1 MKTIVIATVAAAAL
15 MTGCAGLPIPT
26 DKATFQSV
34 ADKVQGIRDFEAEG
48 PGVRVQW
55 AQSPQHLLAIRDG
68 SARYTHAVF
77 EFRPAKGDPF
87 TERVALGDYADRSAH
102 YAVLHL
108 RTIGQ
113 HDLNGQTCAA
123 LKACLYLLPG
133 EYQVRV
139 VMFDGKAP
147 KAHVRVGTVKVDTD
161 RVVARQE
168 PEAKRG

>member
-1 MKTIVIATVAAAAL
+1 MKKLLFPVLAAAL

-26 DKATFQSV
+26 DTATFQSV

-68 SARYTHAVF
+68 STRYTHAAF
-77 EFRPAKGDPF
+77 EFRSVKGGDPF
-87 TERVALGDYADRSAH
+87 IERVKLGDYADRSAH

-113 HDLNGQTCAA
+113 HDINGQSCTKLDCI
-123 LKACLYLLPG
+123 YLFPG
-133 EYQVRV
+133 EYQARV

>member
-1 MKTIVIATVAAAAL
+1 MKKLLFPVLAAAL

-68 SARYTHAVF
+68 SARYTHSVF

-113 HDLNGQTCAA
+113 TCAA

-139 VMFDGKAP
+139 VMFYGKAP

>member
-1 MKTIVIATVAAAAL
+1 MKKLLFPVLAAAL

-26 DKATFQSV
+26 DTATFQSV

-68 SARYTHAVF
+68 STRYTHAAF
-77 EFRPAKGDPF
+77 EFRSVKGGDPF
-87 TERVALGDYADRSAH
+87 IERVKLGDYADRSAH

-113 HDLNGQTCAA
+113 HDINGQSWGRLRKRRIKHVKPMALVAA
-123 LKACLYLLPG
+123 
-133 EYQVRV
+133 V
-139 VMFDGKAP
+139 
-147 KAHVRVGTVKVDTD
+147 
-161 RVVARQE
+161 
-168 PEAKRG
+168 

>member
-1 MKTIVIATVAAAAL
+1 MKKQFAASALIVL
-15 MTGCAGLPIPT
+15 LSGCAGLPIRT
-26 DKATFQSV
+26 DKAALQSL
-34 ADKVQGIRDFEAEG
+34 ADKMQGIHDFEAEG

-77 EFRPAKGDPF
+77 EFRPAKGGTPF
-87 TERVALGDYADRSAH
+87 AERVALGDYADRSAYH
-102 YAVLHL
+102 AVLYL

-113 HDLNGQTCAA
+113 HVINGQSCTKLECI
-123 LKACLYLLPG
+123 YLFPG

-147 KAHVRVGTVKVDTD
+147 KTHVRVGMVTVDSD

-168 PEAKRG
+168 STQRS

>member
-1 MKTIVIATVAAAAL
+1 MKKLLFPVLAAAL

-68 SARYTHAVF
+68 STRYTHAAF
-77 EFRPAKGDPF
+77 EFRSVKGGDPF
-87 TERVALGDYADRSAH
+87 IERVKLGD

-113 HDLNGQTCAA
+113 HDINGQSCTKLDCI
-123 LKACLYLLPG
+123 YLFPG

-147 KAHVRVGTVKVDTD
+147 KAHVRVGTVTVDTD

>member
-1 MKTIVIATVAAAAL
+1 

-34 ADKVQGIRDFEAEG
+34 ANKEQGIRDFEADG

-68 SARYTHAVF
+68 STRYTHAVF
-77 EFRPAKGDPF
+77 EFRPAKGAPF

-113 HDLNGQTCAA
+113 HDLNGQSCTKLDCI
-123 LKACLYLLPG
+123 YLFSG

-139 VMFDGKAP
+139 VMYDGKAP
-147 KAHVRVGTVKVDTD
+147 KTHVRVGTVTVDTD

-168 PEAKRG
+168 STQRS